1 MPSPHRVL
9 PFCRIPFSRGLR
21 RTACVLG
28 GVALLAQ
35 PAWASSPANGSG
47 SAPSSNSTNTTIAS
61 DATEAAEA
69 AAAQGPAAAATDP
82 FVNFFKKV
90 EVSGLVD
97 TYFTYNFNEPA
108 TGAFTPLR
116 NFDVKH
122 NQFSVALA
130 ELAFAKAADADDRVG
145 FRLDLQYGHA
155 AQIFNGDPLD
165 NNALVNVQ
173 QAYVGYLAPVGN
185 GLTFEV
191 GKFVTPIGT
200 EATESN
206 LNNNYSRAFLYA
218 LGPYYHV
225 GARVAYTVNSKVS
238 LGGMLVNGWN
248 ASGDNNSGKSVGG
261 SITIK
266 PTSSLTLIQNVL
278 VGPEQ
283 TDNTDDVR
291 TYSDTNVALSISP
304 KMTTGLNYVYAKDSS
319 GGESINWQGL
329 ALYYRNQVTDSFAF
343 SPRFE
348 WFDDADGFVTG
359 AGQALKEL
367 TLTAEV
373 KHPKGLIFRAEYR
386 RDWSDVA
393 YFTKDGEA
401 ADNQNTFTIA
411 FIYAF
416 SSKTP

>member
-21 RTACVLG
+21 RAACVLG

-69 AAAQGPAAAATDP
+69 AAAQGPAAPATDP

-200 EATESN
+200 EPTESN
-206 LNNNYSRAFLYA
+206 LNNNYSRAWLYA

-225 GARVAYTVNSKVS
+225 GARVSYPVNSKVT
-238 LGGMLVNGWN
+238 LGGMIVNGWN
-248 ASGDNNSGKSVGG
+248 ATGDNNAGKSFGASV
-261 SITIK
+261 TLV
-266 PTSSLTLIQNVL
+266 PTSKVTIIQNFL
-278 VGPEQ
+278 MGPEQ
-283 TDNTDDVR
+283 ADNTDDVR
-291 TYSDTNVALSISP
+291 SYSDSNLAVTLTP
-304 KMTTGLNYVYAKDSS
+304 KTTAGLNYIYSKDSM
-319 GGESINWQGL
+319 GKTDINWQAV
-329 ALYYRNQVTDSFAF
+329 ALYFRQQVTDVFAF
-343 SPRFE
+343 APRFE
-348 WFDDADGFVTG
+348 WFDDPDGFASG
-359 AGQALKEL
+359 AAQTLREI
-367 TLTAEV
+367 TLTGELKSAT
-373 KHPKGLIFRAEYR
+373 GLIFRMEYR
-386 RDWSDVA
+386 RDWSNENFFVKNGKA
-393 YFTKDGEA
+393 V
-401 ADNQNTFTIA
+401 DNQNTFTLG
-411 FIYAF
+411 FVYAF
-416 SSKTP
+416 SSKK